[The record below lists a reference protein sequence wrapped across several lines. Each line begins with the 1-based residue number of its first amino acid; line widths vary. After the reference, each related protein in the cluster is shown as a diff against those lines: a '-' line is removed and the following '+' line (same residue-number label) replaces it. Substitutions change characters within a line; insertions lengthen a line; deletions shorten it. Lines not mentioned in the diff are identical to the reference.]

1 MTKQV
6 SFSKYENEILPG
18 FRKNIS
24 HAESSEDVKK
34 FFNYTAR
41 ELFDNIFE
49 GRMAFDY
56 EDIAL
61 MPDDE
66 PSYTMSN
73 RLLES
78 ADFNSVWKDSDL
90 PNVLARLAKPA
101 INRYKHLEK
110 NPEKTESKIRM

>member
-18 FRKNIS
+18 FRNKIS
-24 HAESSEDVKK
+24 HAESAEDVKK
-34 FFNYTAR
+34 FFVYTAR
-41 ELFDNIFE
+41 ELFDTIFE
-49 GRMAFDY
+49 GRMAFEY

-61 MPDDE
+61 MPDDL
-66 PSYTMSN
+66 PNYTMSN

-78 ADFNSVWKDSDL
+78 EDFNTVWNESDL
-90 PNVLARLAKPA
+90 PQVLARFARPA
-101 INRYKHLEK
+101 TNRYKHLEK